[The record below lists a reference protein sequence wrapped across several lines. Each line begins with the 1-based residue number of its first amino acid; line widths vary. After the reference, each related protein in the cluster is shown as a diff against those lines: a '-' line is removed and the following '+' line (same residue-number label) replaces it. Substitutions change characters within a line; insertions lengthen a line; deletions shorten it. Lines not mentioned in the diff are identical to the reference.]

1 MASRFT
7 FCFVG
12 IDVDV
17 FAFLDSEDSE
27 SSEEPESGVLA
38 TASHEILEGA
48 CLDRMF
54 MTGRINKV
62 QFIAQF

>member
-1 MASRFT
+1 M
-7 FCFVG
+7 
-12 IDVDV
+12 DV
-17 FAFLDSEDSE
+17 FAFLDSEGSE

-54 MTGRINKV
+54 MTGRIKKV